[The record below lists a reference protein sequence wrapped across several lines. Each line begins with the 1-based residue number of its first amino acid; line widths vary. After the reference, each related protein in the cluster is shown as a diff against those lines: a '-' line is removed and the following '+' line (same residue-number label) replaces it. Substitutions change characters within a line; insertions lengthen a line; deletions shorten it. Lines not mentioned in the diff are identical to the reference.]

1 MNKRKGWIVLALL
14 SLALL
19 VVPVAVPDTVF
30 AAQNSGTETKALSL
44 ARQTDS
50 QT

>member
-30 AAQNSGTETKALSL
+30 AAQNSKSVAKRS
-44 ARQTDS
+44 
-50 QT
+50 